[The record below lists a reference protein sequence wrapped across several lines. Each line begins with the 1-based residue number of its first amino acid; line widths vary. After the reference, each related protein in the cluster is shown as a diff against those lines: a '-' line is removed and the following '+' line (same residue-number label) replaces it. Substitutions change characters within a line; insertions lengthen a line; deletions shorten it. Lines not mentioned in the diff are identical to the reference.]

1 VVVVES
7 EAGFADGRHER
18 SAASRRRIIQAAL
31 ELILEGN
38 PNPRAED
45 VAARAGVGLRT
56 VFRLFRDMESIY
68 ADVLVDQRRIFLACF
83 TETFTAPPGASR
95 VLELYGRLA
104 VMYEAGMPMRR
115 TGVVRRYKSP
125 SLAAAIAELDAT
137 IAEFIDAEMRGGL
150 PPVQRSLVNLL
161 MSYDAWMRLRDGQG
175 VGYEEALALMM
186 AAVEEQLK

>member
-1 VVVVES
+1 MVEVEF
-7 EAGFADGRHER
+7 EAGVADGRHER

-56 VFRLFRDMESIY
+56 VFRLFRDMEGIY

-83 TETFTAPPGASR
+83 TETFTAPPGARR

-137 IAEFIDAEMRGGL
+137 IAEFIDVEMGTAL
-150 PPVQRSLVNLL
+150 PALRRSLVNLL
-161 MSYDAWMRLRDGQG
+161 MSYDAWMRLRDAQG
-175 VGYEEALALMM
+175 VQYEAALALVT
-186 AAVEEQLK
+186 AEVESQLK